1 MFIDIIFSD
10 STGVITGKL
19 WDLVEEY
26 RDRFQKGDPVAVKG
40 KITNYNDTLQ
50 LTVSQINKATK
61 SQYSKYGFSNNILI
75 KQIKE
80 STDELWENIIT
91 IINSLDCPYRD
102 VIYNIYKENEKKI
115 KSIPMSIDD
124 VEIVRG
130 SFLKSLFITSNILLN
145 ILHYYPNINKNLV
158 ISGLLLQNIG
168 KIRCINDDLQVS
180 YTDEGILVGYKN
192 LGIEI
197 LQQAVTATN
206 NIPKDIL
213 LQLEHVILHSNT
225 DDISSNIKVQ
235 LPEVLFIKYISK
247 LDMEVNNM
255 CNFMDIT
262 SQKS

>member
-1 MFIDIIFSD
+1 MFIDITFSD

-40 KITNYNDTLQ
+40 KITNFNDTLQ
-50 LTVSQINKATK
+50 LTVSQINKATD
-61 SQYSKYGFSNNILI
+61 SQYNKYGLSNNILI

-80 STDELWENIIT
+80 STDDLWKYIIT
-91 IINSLDCPYRD
+91 IINSLDHPYKE
-102 VIYNIYKENEKKI
+102 VTYNIYKENEKKI

-124 VEIVRG
+124 AEIVRG
-130 SFLKSLFITSNILLN
+130 SFLKSLFITSNILLDV
-145 ILHYYPNINKNLV
+145 LHYYPNINKNLV

-180 YTDEGILVGYKN
+180 YTDEGILIGYKN

-197 LQQAVTATN
+197 LHQAVAAINTF
-206 NIPKDIL
+206 PKDVL
-213 LQLEHVILHSNT
+213 LQLEHVILYSNT
-225 DDISSNIKVQ
+225 EDISSNIKAQ
-235 LPEVLFIKYISK
+235 LPEVLFLKYISK

-255 CNFMDIT
+255 CNFMDIA